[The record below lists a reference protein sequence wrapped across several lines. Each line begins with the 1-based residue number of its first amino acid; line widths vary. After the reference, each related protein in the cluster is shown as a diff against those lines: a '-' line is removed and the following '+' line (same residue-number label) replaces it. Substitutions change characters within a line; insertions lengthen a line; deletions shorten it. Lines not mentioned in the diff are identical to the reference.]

1 MAKYKN
7 KKITVDGIEFDSK
20 KEAKRYMELK
30 ALEQAGAITDL
41 RLQVKYTLIPA
52 QYEKV
57 YDSEK
62 QIWKFGKCIERE
74 ISYIADFVYKDTCG
88 QLRVEDVKNPYLRKE
103 PRYIM
108 KRKMMLYFHGIRI
121 EKV

>member
-7 KKITVDGIEFDSK
+7 KKITVDGIAFDSK
-20 KEAKRYMELK
+20 KEAKRYTELK

-52 QYEKV
+52 QYGIV
-57 YDSEK
+57 D
-62 QIWKFGKCIERE
+62 GKKKCLERE
-74 ISYIADFVYKDTCG
+74 VTYIADFFYFDNVGRTH
-88 QLRVEDVKNPYLRKE
+88 VEDVKNPYLRKE

-121 EKV
+121 EEV